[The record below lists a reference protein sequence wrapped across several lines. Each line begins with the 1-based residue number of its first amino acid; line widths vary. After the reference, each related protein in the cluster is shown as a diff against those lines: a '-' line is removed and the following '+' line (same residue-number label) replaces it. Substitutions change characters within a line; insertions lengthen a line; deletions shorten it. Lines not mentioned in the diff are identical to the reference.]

1 VFQEALVRGD
11 NKKYLI
17 MILQKKI
24 PRFGART
31 LDYYQISDKTM
42 DLGVWA
48 WIAQAGGRSAA
59 NLRVSACISTAGEE
73 TCGGGYGNGRHARAH
88 SGRRIRFQSRPGGE
102 IRDLSFYYPE
112 AVIPAAVRPATI
124 QHHACPALFPSFYLR
139 YSIVHNNCT
148 CKD

>member
-11 NKKYLI
+11 NKKCLF

-31 LDYYQISDKTM
+31 LDYYQISDETM

-48 WIAQAGGRSAA
+48 WISQAGGRSAA

-73 TCGGGYGNGRHARAH
+73 TCGGGGGNGRHARAQWPTDTFPVQT
-88 SGRRIRFQSRPGGE
+88 SGGDTG
-102 IRDLSFYYPE
+102 
-112 AVIPAAVRPATI
+112 
-124 QHHACPALFPSFYLR
+124 
-139 YSIVHNNCT
+139 SIL
-148 CKD
+148 KL